1 MSKNILNLDGRQDT
15 KTVLFEVTAANFV
28 ANGGNIDFEVEPG
41 SIILAGRIK
50 KLVAFDGTTDTYN
63 FGTTDTPT
71 RYGSAVTLKD
81 TAAVVLTVDD
91 AVLGSGSV
99 TNKLRLTRA
108 FTGTPTNVGRLRVW
122 LQVAKLGKAD
132 TTQGNA
138 SAPSVAPNPGPNY

>member
-15 KTVLFEVTAANFV
+15 KTVLFEVTAANFA
-28 ANGGNIDFEVEPG
+28 ANGNNIDFEVEPG

-63 FGTTDTPT
+63 FGTTD
-71 RYGSAVTLKD
+71 
-81 TAAVVLTVDD
+81 
-91 AVLGSGSV
+91 
-99 TNKLRLTRA
+99 
-108 FTGTPTNVGRLRVW
+108 TPTNVGRLRVW